1 MKNSKLTIPVLV
13 IFSFFFVILRLLR
26 INCLFNLLK
35 RDISHLVMIMKRTLC
50 LALWF
55 PMASRFRAA
64 KTNHEEELYI
74 ERAVPKSTL
83 SKKKMGGFNGFG
95 RARSADVES
104 ANVGTMQVACSE
116 ITIFTKF
123 SPWTSL

>member
-1 MKNSKLTIPVLV
+1 
-13 IFSFFFVILRLLR
+13 
-26 INCLFNLLK
+26 
-35 RDISHLVMIMKRTLC
+35 
-50 LALWF
+50 
-55 PMASRFRAA
+55 MASRFRAA

-83 SKKKMGGFNGFG
+83 SKRKMGGFNVFG
-95 RARSADVES
+95 RARSADVKS